1 MQAALTQAYKDGRIN
16 KDTLDAFDRH
26 SPSDPDVASK
36 LRGRLKIWRETCGR
50 ATFEDYKYLMV
61 GNGTPI
67 KKIHLVTLIIE
78 VANIT
83 DT

>member
-26 SPSDPDVASK
+26 RATDPHVASK
-36 LRGRLKIWRETCGR
+36 LQGRLKIWRETCGR

-67 KKIHLVTLIIE
+67 KKFSI
-78 VANIT
+78 
-83 DT
+83 